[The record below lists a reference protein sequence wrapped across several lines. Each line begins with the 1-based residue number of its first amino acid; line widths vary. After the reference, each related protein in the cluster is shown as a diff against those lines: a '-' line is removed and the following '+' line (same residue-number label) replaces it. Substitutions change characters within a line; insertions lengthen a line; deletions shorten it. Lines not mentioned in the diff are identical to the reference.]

1 MIASRTGTNG
11 PPSTNR
17 IARRHGRRSPKENFT
32 MDALI
37 TVFAIVAAL
46 FVLDIAAVLFGA
58 DTRDDFGDDAFH
70 TTLS

>member
-11 PPSTNR
+11 PPSTTDR
-17 IARRHGRRSPKENFT
+17 PALLRRSSKENLA

-58 DTRDDFGDDAFH
+58 DSRDDFGDDAFR

>member
-1 MIASRTGTNG
+1 
-11 PPSTNR
+11 
-17 IARRHGRRSPKENFT
+17 

-37 TVFAIVAAL
+37 TVLAIVAAL

-58 DTRDDFGDDAFH
+58 DSRDDFGDDAFR

>member
-11 PPSTNR
+11 PPSTT
-17 IARRHGRRSPKENFT
+17 GSPGATASELKENRA

-46 FVLDIAAVLFGA
+46 FVLDIAAILFGA
-58 DTRDDFGDDAFH
+58 DTRDDFGDDAFR
-70 TTLS
+70 TTPG

>member
-1 MIASRTGTNG
+1 
-11 PPSTNR
+11 
-17 IARRHGRRSPKENFT
+17 

-58 DTRDDFGDDAFH
+58 DTRDDFGDDASVH
-70 TTLS
+70 AATRPGAPIGERHPSSRRGDR